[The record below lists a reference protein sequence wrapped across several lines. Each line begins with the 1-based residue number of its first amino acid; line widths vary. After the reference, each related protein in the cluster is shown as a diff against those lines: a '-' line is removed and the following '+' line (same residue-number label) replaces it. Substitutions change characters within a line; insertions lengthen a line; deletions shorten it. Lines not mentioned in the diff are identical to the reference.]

1 MARFAARS
9 KCSYNSLYQ
18 HIVVLKVLKNPC
30 GPGGSVAVAGVACSN
45 SRAVTCLLFDTS
57 KAANSKMRVRSLLR
71 PVLSR
76 CYSSRLPER
85 PPYRA
90 PDPLTN
96 DPNVVHQTLPNDLTF
111 IHRPPPTAPT
121 PFSYTTAPAS
131 PLLKKD
137 ASSAGNP
144 LPPTLRTE
152 KPQPER
158 LSDEQVA
165 RLRKLRAEDPVKWT
179 RGRLAKE
186 FGCTQSFVMHVAAL
200 KSSDRKKALT
210 LREAEHEKA
219 RSTWGEKRSLVREI
233 RKKRREFW

>member
-1 MARFAARS
+1 M
-9 KCSYNSLYQ
+9 
-18 HIVVLKVLKNPC
+18 
-30 GPGGSVAVAGVACSN
+30 AVAGVVHWD
-45 SRAVTCLLFDTS
+45 SRAGTCLSFDTS
-57 KAANSKMRVRSLLR
+57 KPANLKMRAHSLLR

-96 DPNVVHQTLPNDLTF
+96 DPNVTHQSLPNDLTF

-121 PFSYTTAPAS
+121 PFSYTTSPAS
-131 PLLKKD
+131 PLLD
-137 ASSAGNP
+137 ESTLATGST
-144 LPPTLRTE
+144 LPPTLRPE
-152 KPQPER
+152 KLQPER
-158 LSDEQVA
+158 LSDEQIA

-200 KSSDRKKALT
+200 KSSDRKKALAS
-210 LREAEHEKA
+210 RDAEHENA
-219 RSTWGEKRSLVREI
+219 RSEWGEKRSLVREI
-233 RKKRREFW
+233 RKKRRDFW